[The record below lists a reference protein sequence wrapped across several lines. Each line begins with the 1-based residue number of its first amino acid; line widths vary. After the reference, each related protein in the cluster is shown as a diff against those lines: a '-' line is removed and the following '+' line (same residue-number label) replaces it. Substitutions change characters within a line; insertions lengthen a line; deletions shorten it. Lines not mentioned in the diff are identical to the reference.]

1 MTERNEREGYNHL
14 SLGEH
19 IGEALSE
26 HQLTSANGDHFNLN
40 EEGNT
45 QVSQLLGGAFDSHGK
60 TSKKLIESV
69 DRTARHYVQNVFDHI
84 TGICAEKNVTDMID
98 IVTDEPN
105 KKQYN
110 IYYTADKVVTTPH
123 LMIKWQEG
131 RFSNIVKIYMNQHVK
146 PFRKQIKIDKPEKY
160 DAIINTAIDTLV
172 AQNELYNE
180 TKAMIENCVS
190 EFNLDVEP
198 EYIRRT
204 RTLWHVSYKKGT
216 LPHSIVIQYDER
228 SKEFLFQKRYIT
240 SDDVVDLVNAPS
252 RTI

>member
-1 MTERNEREGYNHL
+1 MTNNRFNPQAD
-14 SLGEH
+14 
-19 IGEALSE
+19 I
-26 HQLTSANGDHFNLN
+26 NGDHLN
-40 EEGNT
+40 T
-45 QVSQLLGGAFDSHGK
+45 IDDAIKIASQLSQGYTSPLSQAFGNGGGGALPQNRLLLNK
-60 TSKKLIESV
+60 T
-69 DRTARHYVQNVFDHI
+69 DHTARHYVQNVFDHI
-84 TGICAEKNVTDMID
+84 TGICAEKNVSDMVD

-110 IYYTADKVVTTPH
+110 IYYTADKIKTTPH
-123 LMIKWQEG
+123 LMIKWAEG
-131 RFSNIVKIYMNQHVK
+131 RFTNVVKIHMNQHVK

-160 DAIINTAIDTLV
+160 DAIINTAIDILV
-172 AQNELYNE
+172 AQNESYNE

-204 RTLWHVSYKKGT
+204 KTLWHVSYKKGT
-216 LPHSIVIQYDER
+216 LLNSIVIQYDER

-240 SDDVVDLVNAPS
+240 SDDVVDLVNTTS